1 MDSGSERQKFC
12 VREIS
17 VTLGTSTSPVPSL
30 SFSHVLETGKEEPT
44 AESKRGEKDAH
55 ERWSY
60 NPLRGDWSSPVIANT
75 CRLGAV
81 TEILIIRGCYTY

>member
-1 MDSGSERQKFC
+1 MDSGNERQKSC

-30 SFSHVLETGKEEPT
+30 SFSRVLETGKEEPT
-44 AESKRGEKDAH
+44 AEAKRGEKDAH

-60 NPLRGDWSSPVIANT
+60 S
-75 CRLGAV
+75 
-81 TEILIIRGCYTY
+81 

>member
-30 SFSHVLETGKEEPT
+30 SFSRVLETGKK
-44 AESKRGEKDAH
+44 S
-55 ERWSY
+55 
-60 NPLRGDWSSPVIANT
+60 LQQSPSEGRKMLT
-75 CRLGAV
+75 KGGATTLLEV
-81 TEILIIRGCYTY
+81 TGPAQS